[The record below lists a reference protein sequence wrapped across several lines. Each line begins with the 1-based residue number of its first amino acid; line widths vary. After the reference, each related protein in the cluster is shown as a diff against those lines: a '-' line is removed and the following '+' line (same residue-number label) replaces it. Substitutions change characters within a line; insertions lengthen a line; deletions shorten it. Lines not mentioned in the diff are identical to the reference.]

1 MIKYNLICHNKHE
14 FESWFANSQEF
25 ERLNKKN
32 LLECIYCN
40 SKEVKKSIMAPR
52 ILNSRTKLKT
62 NYNTSEIKKFKKDL
76 KNLRKFVEQNFE
88 FVEKNFA
95 AKVRDV
101 YYDDKSKKN
110 IYGTTTEKERIE
122 LSEEGIDLL
131 TIPWIDKDN

>member
-62 NYNTSEIKKFKKDL
+62 NYNTSEIKKFKKNL

-122 LSEEGIDLL
+122 LKEEGIDLIS
-131 TIPWIDKDN
+131 IPWVEKEN

>member
-1 MIKYNLICHNKHE
+1 MIKYNLLCHNKHE

-25 ERLNKKN
+25 ERLKKKN

-52 ILNSRTKLKT
+52 ILNSRNKLKT
-62 NYNTSEIKKFKKDL
+62 KNNNLELKKFKKDL

-88 FVEKNFA
+88 FVENNFA
-95 AKVRDV
+95 SKVREV

-110 IYGTTTEKERIE
+110 IYGTTTEKERKE
-122 LSEEGIDLL
+122 LKEEGIDLIS
-131 TIPWIDKDN
+131 IPWVEKDN

>member
-1 MIKYNLICHNKHE
+1 
-14 FESWFANSQEF
+14 
-25 ERLNKKN
+25 
-32 LLECIYCN
+32 
-40 SKEVKKSIMAPR
+40 MAPR

-62 NYNTSEIKKFKKDL
+62 NFNTLEIKKFKKDL

-122 LSEEGIDLL
+122 LKEEGIDLIS
-131 TIPWIDKDN
+131 IPWVEKDN